1 MEDNCFRYISY
12 RDLEEKT
19 YKSVCVGLAT
29 LTIGQLFILLALIA
43 SWRIHQEPPPLMS
56 STYCVPCNDINQA
69 YPYTD
74 TENIIDAW
82 RQINNESVCCG
93 PIQNVMELRTQN
105 EMTKQFFAN
114 RPSNLSLLGG
124 ESFITDCEWKGI
136 ETPTARLAG
145 VVDSVPSDI
154 VHGHSKLRWNKN
166 SSPFT
171 AKSFIHLELEGE
183 IFIRRPG
190 YYIVSSTLNVNT
202 TGTINTREFSHS
214 LSQLSH
220 KYGTKGVL
228 MLRKRSIEESDGS
241 VFTSFMSSVFKL
253 YEHDRISV
261 SVSNPNVLACNQS
274 NDHFTAYYTYDIA

>member
-1 MEDNCFRYISY
+1 MKRTMEDNCFRYISY

-82 RQINNESVCCG
+82 RQINNES
-93 PIQNVMELRTQN
+93 

-114 RPSNLSLLGG
+114 RPSNLSKYFFNNQIRIGLLGG

-154 VHGHSKLRWNKN
+154 VHGNHN
-166 SSPFT
+166 
-171 AKSFIHLELEGE
+171 
-183 IFIRRPG
+183 
-190 YYIVSSTLNVNT
+190 NVN
-202 TGTINTREFSHS
+202 
-214 LSQLSH
+214 
-220 KYGTKGVL
+220 KV
-228 MLRKRSIEESDGS
+228 
-241 VFTSFMSSVFKL
+241 
-253 YEHDRISV
+253 
-261 SVSNPNVLACNQS
+261 
-274 NDHFTAYYTYDIA
+274 